1 MLKAI
6 GISKVITSPNNKW
19 GEIVEVN
26 FEYIN
31 PFDERY
37 DYMMRIEHLGRY
49 YFASDRLKNFK
60 KVLDVA
66 CADGYGTKILS
77 QSIAI
82 VDGIDRN
89 EEYLRVARTKYN
101 SNNINYKCIDVDN
114 KVITGT
120 YDGIVCFE
128 TLEHLKYPKKFLHN
142 LYDILN
148 NKGVMILSIPNSD
161 YEIIENGKNK
171 DSFHLHVFKYD
182 DIVKMLYEIGFRI
195 DKVLGQSYINKIVN
209 KEIKDYRITN
219 IIDDA
224 KTIAYPKDNDIKK
237 TYSYIFVLN
246 KGVDFN
252 EWKWK

>member
-1 MLKAI
+1 M
-6 GISKVITSPNNKW
+6 
-19 GEIVEVN
+19 EVN

-31 PFDERY
+31 PFDEQY

-49 YFASDRLKNFK
+49 YFASERLKKFK

-77 QSIAI
+77 QRVVS

-101 SNNINYKCIDVDN
+101 SNNINYKCIDVD
-114 KVITGT
+114 KKTITDT

-148 NKGVMILSIPNSD
+148 NNGVMLLSIPNSD

-171 DSFHLHVFKYD
+171 DSFHLHIFKYD
-182 DIVKMLYEIGFRI
+182 DIVKMLYEIGFKI

-209 KEIKDYRITN
+209 NEIKNYSITSVEN
-219 IIDDA
+219 DA
-224 KTIAYPKDNDIKK
+224 KTIGYPNQEEIEK
-237 TYSYIFVLN
+237 TYSYIFILN
-246 KGVDFN
+246 KGVDPN
-252 EWKWK
+252 E